1 MFSIISSLTRHVGEV
16 HHHVGVLSVREVD
29 GPPGVHQRLEVR
41 VAVGDD
47 GGALP
52 RHHAHVT
59 HQLRVKL
66 HLNSG
71 SEKCFRLQKL
81 ILFFK
86 SGDSNSE
93 LTSHCG

>member
-1 MFSIISSLTRHVGEV
+1 MSSIISSLTRHVGEV
-16 HHHVGVLSVREVD
+16 HHHVGVLGVREVD

-59 HQLRVKL
+59 HQLRVQLDLKML
-66 HLNSG
+66 QTSD
-71 SEKCFRLQKL
+71 FR
-81 ILFFK
+81 
-86 SGDSNSE
+86 S
-93 LTSHCG
+93 